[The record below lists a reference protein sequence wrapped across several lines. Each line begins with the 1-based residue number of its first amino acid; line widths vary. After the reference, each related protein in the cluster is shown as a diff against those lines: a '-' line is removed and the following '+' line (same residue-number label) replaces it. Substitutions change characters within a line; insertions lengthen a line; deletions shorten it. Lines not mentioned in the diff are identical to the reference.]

1 MDINALRFPNHSVV
15 ATAAAMMLRARLPSP
30 QFFQQQ
36 AHFFGACLA
45 SSAADDS
52 LPACPDI
59 GIDFDS
65 CSLDIFSCGLVA
77 ALSRAVSAGSA
88 AAPIDGSV
96 DSAGGVPAAG
106 SGEALE
112 AGGETLVC
120 GDDDGLS
127 LQATSTA
134 AAVIVISR

>member
-1 MDINALRFPNHSVV
+1 MDINVLRFPNHSVV
-15 ATAAAMMLRARLPSP
+15 AAATAMMLRARFTSP
-30 QFFQQQ
+30 QFSQQQ

-45 SSAADDS
+45 SSAVDDS

-77 ALSRAVSAGSA
+77 ALSRAVSAEFA
-88 AAPIDGSV
+88 PAPIDGSV

-106 SGEALE
+106 GGGALE

-120 GDDDGLS
+120 GGDDGLS
-127 LQATSTA
+127 LQATSAA
-134 AAVIVISR
+134 AAVIAISR